1 MFGVPCAV
9 ERAPQYPTRNRIRS
23 PHAIRE
29 FVGGAFPCEDKE
41 ISGLL
46 KTIEWSIMAEIQ
58 FSRGVNETV
67 IPDVRL
73 TRAKDGTNGRAYFS
87 FDNPDIL
94 QGNLEIL
101 GMYMVDEEGELVS
114 RDVNAKFVNGLAKAI
129 EATYTM
135 KSAAEWDRFIRFMDR
150 YSESH
155 GMGLNKPE

>member
-1 MFGVPCAV
+1 
-9 ERAPQYPTRNRIRS
+9 
-23 PHAIRE
+23 
-29 FVGGAFPCEDKE
+29 
-41 ISGLL
+41 
-46 KTIEWSIMAEIQ
+46 MAEIQ
-58 FSRGVNETV
+58 FSRGTNETV

-94 QGNLEIL
+94 RQGNLEIL
-101 GMYMVDEEGELVS
+101 GMYLVDEEGELVS
-114 RDVNAKFVNGLAKAI
+114 RDVNAKFVNGLAKSI